1 MQRYIFI
8 LKQSLFMLVFHPSF
22 HSRFHFSPTFSL
34 NRKLLGERY
43 NEQTNKVV
51 GFVNQ
56 DVFASLQDEFTKNDV
71 MTAMRRQNKKSRV
84 TDVIYRWKKM
94 GAIDEV
100 DKYVYKKK
108 NK

>member
-1 MQRYIFI
+1 MNNRAINTITNFVKWWMKVDLENI
-8 LKQSLFMLVFHPSF
+8 L
-22 HSRFHFSPTFSL
+22 
-34 NRKLLGERY
+34 KLLGERY